1 MKKFLIWMVV
11 TCIGCGNLWAADRTV
26 KGYVLDKEGTP
37 LPGAYVYDEDKHTAV
52 TNEDGY
58 FELSVSEEIKQL
70 RAAYVG
76 FNALIYTMERPD
88 DIQILVMSPSTE
100 LEEVVVT
107 AGGTGTIKN
116 RSNVLNT
123 ESVTSQA
130 LTRAACCNLSES
142 FETNPSVD
150 VAYSDAV
157 TGAKQIQLLGLAGTY
172 VQMLTENFPNLR
184 GVASTYGL
192 DYIPGPWM
200 QSIQVS
206 KGAASVKN
214 GYESVTGQIDVE
226 YKKPKVA
233 DPLLVN
239 LFVNSTGR
247 YEGNAVGAVELNDRL
262 STALFLNYYNEER
275 THDKNKD
282 TFLDMPEMQS
292 FSVMNRWHY
301 QTPRFVSQS
310 GIKVLA
316 DRRTSG
322 QTSHTLHDD
331 ENFIPYTINNDA
343 NRVELFSKNGF
354 ILNQDRNE
362 SVAVIVSGSYHDQ
375 QSNYADKIYN
385 VYESNIYASLLY
397 ESEFGDR
404 HKLAAGLNY
413 NWDNYSQRGNVIE
426 RYRPQ
431 ERNVSESV
439 AGAYAEYT
447 WTPVENFTWMLGLRT
462 DYSILHHW
470 FVTPRMHLKYAPVH
484 WLDLR
489 ASAGKGYRTTF
500 IFPENSYLLASNR
513 TWHIADDLKQEEAWN
528 YGISASFHI
537 PIKSEELTV
546 NAEWFYT
553 DFQNQVVID
562 MDKDTHGIYF
572 YNLNGKSTSS
582 VFQMDVTYPLFRG
595 FTLLGAY
602 RWMDVKC
609 TYGDRTLRKP
619 LTSRYKA
626 LVTASYETSLKK
638 WQFDVTVQFN
648 GGGRMPTP
656 DAEHPLWNYTFPS
669 YTLLSAQVTRRFRR
683 WNIYVGGENLTNYK
697 QKNPIVS
704 AGDPYSPDFDATM
717 VWGPTMGYKL
727 YAGIRYNIPQM

>member
-1 MKKFLIWMVV
+1 M
-11 TCIGCGNLWAADRTV
+11 
-26 KGYVLDKEGTP
+26 
-37 LPGAYVYDEDKHTAV
+37 
-52 TNEDGY
+52 
-58 FELSVSEEIKQL
+58 
-70 RAAYVG
+70 
-76 FNALIYTMERPD
+76 
-88 DIQILVMSPSTE
+88 
-100 LEEVVVT
+100 
-107 AGGTGTIKN
+107 
-116 RSNVLNT
+116 
-123 ESVTSQA
+123 
-130 LTRAACCNLSES
+130 
-142 FETNPSVD
+142 
-150 VAYSDAV
+150 
-157 TGAKQIQLLGLAGTY
+157 
-172 VQMLTENFPNLR
+172 
-184 GVASTYGL
+184 
-192 DYIPGPWM
+192 
-200 QSIQVS
+200 
-206 KGAASVKN
+206 
-214 GYESVTGQIDVE
+214 
-226 YKKPKVA
+226 
-233 DPLLVN
+233 
-239 LFVNSTGR
+239 
-247 YEGNAVGAVELNDRL
+247 
-262 STALFLNYYNEER
+262 
-275 THDKNKD
+275 
-282 TFLDMPEMQS
+282 
-292 FSVMNRWHY
+292 
-301 QTPRFVSQS
+301 SQS

-404 HKLAAGLNY
+404 HKLVAGLNY

-582 VFQMDVTYPLFRG
+582 VFQIDVTYPLFRG

-727 YAGIRYNIPQM
+727 YAGIRYNIPKM

>member
-76 FNALIYTMERPD
+76 FNTLIYTMERPD

-107 AGGTGTIKN
+107 AGGIGTIKN

-239 LFVNSTGR
+239 LFANSTGR

-439 AGAYAEYT
+439 AGTYAEYS
-447 WTPVENFTWMLGLRT
+447 WTPVENFTWILGLRT

-489 ASAGKGYRTTF
+489 ASAGKGYRTPF

-582 VFQMDVTYPLFRG
+582 VFQIDVTYPLFRG

-602 RWMDVKC
+602 RWMDIKC

-727 YAGIRYNIPQM
+727 YAGIRYNIPKM

>member
-76 FNALIYTMERPD
+76 FNTLIYTMERPD

-107 AGGTGTIKN
+107 AGGIGTIKN

-239 LFVNSTGR
+239 LFANSTGR

-439 AGAYAEYT
+439 AGTYAEYT
-447 WTPVENFTWMLGLRT
+447 WTPVENFTWILGLRT

-500 IFPENSYLLASNR
+500 IFPENNYLLASNR

-582 VFQMDVTYPLFRG
+582 VFQIDVTYPLFRG

-704 AGDPYSPDFDATM
+704 AGDPYSPDFDGTM

-727 YAGIRYNIPQM
+727 YAGIRYNIPKM

>member
-76 FNALIYTMERPD
+76 FNTLIYTMERPD

-107 AGGTGTIKN
+107 AGGIGTIKN

-239 LFVNSTGR
+239 LFANSTGR

-413 NWDNYSQRGNVIE
+413 NRDNYSQRGNVIE

-439 AGAYAEYT
+439 AGTYAEYT
-447 WTPVENFTWMLGLRT
+447 WTPVENFTWILGLRT

-582 VFQMDVTYPLFRG
+582 VFQIDVTYPLFRG

-602 RWMDVKC
+602 RWMDIKC

-697 QKNPIVS
+697 QNNPIVS
-704 AGDPYSPDFDATM
+704 EVDPYSPDIDSTM

-727 YAGIRYNIPQM
+727 YAGIRYNIPKM

>member
-76 FNALIYTMERPD
+76 FNTLIYTMERPD

-239 LFVNSTGR
+239 LFANSTGR

-316 DRRTSG
+316 DRRASG

-513 TWHIADDLKQEEAWN
+513 MWHIADDLKQEEAWN

-582 VFQMDVTYPLFRG
+582 VFQIDVTYPLFRG

-727 YAGIRYNIPQM
+727 YAGIRYNIPKM

>member
-76 FNALIYTMERPD
+76 FNTLIYTMERPD

-107 AGGTGTIKN
+107 AGGIGTIKN

-439 AGAYAEYT
+439 AGTYAEYT
-447 WTPVENFTWMLGLRT
+447 WTPVENFTWILGLRT

-582 VFQMDVTYPLFRG
+582 VFQIDVTYPLFRG

-727 YAGIRYNIPQM
+727 YAGIRYNIPKM

>member
-37 LPGAYVYDEDKHTAV
+37 LPGAYVYDEDKHTTV

-76 FNALIYTMERPD
+76 FNTLIYTMERPD

-107 AGGTGTIKN
+107 AGGIGTIKN

-239 LFVNSTGR
+239 LFANSTGR

-439 AGAYAEYT
+439 AGTYAEYT
-447 WTPVENFTWMLGLRT
+447 WTPVENFTWILGLRT

-582 VFQMDVTYPLFRG
+582 VFQIDVTYPLFRG

-727 YAGIRYNIPQM
+727 YAGIRYNIPKM